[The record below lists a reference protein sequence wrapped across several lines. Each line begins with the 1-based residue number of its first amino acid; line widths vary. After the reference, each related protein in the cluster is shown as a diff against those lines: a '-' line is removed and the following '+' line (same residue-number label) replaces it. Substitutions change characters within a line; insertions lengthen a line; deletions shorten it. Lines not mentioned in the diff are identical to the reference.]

1 MKKTQSQFWPQFWPQ
16 FWLVALC
23 LVVSCVSSCSWQRK
37 PADAAMAIETP
48 PTQVLAA
55 EAPRIA
61 IQRPELQIHQLQYQ
75 ETLDPAAVVKAY
87 VATIQ
92 QLIQYSESLERII
105 QTLQGETVDT
115 ITDKKTENT
124 EGKNQH

>member
-1 MKKTQSQFWPQFWPQ
+1 
-16 FWLVALC
+16 
-23 LVVSCVSSCSWQRK
+23 
-37 PADAAMAIETP
+37 MAIETP